1 MSGPRLTAPRMVSRV
16 REDTG
21 GTKRYRSDIL
31 GLSFETD
38 RLQSLATSEAAGW
51 DSTST
56 TSTFI
61 VRLDGWFDMGVIPHQ
76 NISLPKSKWL
86 SHRT

>member
-1 MSGPRLTAPRMVSRV
+1 MVSRV
-16 REDTG
+16 RKLAEDTG
-21 GTKRYRSDIL
+21 GTKRYRPDIL

-38 RLQSLATSEAAGW
+38 RLQSLATLEAAGW

-61 VRLDGWFDMGVIPHQ
+61 VRPLARVIARLAWFPLGRLADFSYV
-76 NISLPKSKWL
+76 
-86 SHRT
+86 